1 MVKMKI
7 SRSKILL
14 AVLVLAAFV
23 VAAFFVIEKYTERSL
38 DTTIKYNYESG
49 FYDEP
54 IDIEIS
60 VGKSYFI
67 TYTLDGTDPTLDSEK
82 YTGPIHIDDA
92 SKDENRYANLKETS
106 TAFFDKNS
114 IYAPATEKVDKCT
127 VVRASAYD
135 YSGRKVSSSLKEY
148 FIGFQDKKGY
158 DGLYTVC
165 IGTSP
170 VYLFEDNVGIYTMGA
185 GMREFIDSGEADEF
199 NWESGNAGRLK
210 SREANWFI
218 DGPQSER
225 DTTLQIFDPDGNVVL
240 DTVCGMRVRGHDSRH
255 DPQKSIGFYAR
266 EEYSGSEYF
275 DWDIFGTGSGPH
287 SFVVFSGA
295 DDSDVKIKDY
305 IIHSIEKEAGS
316 NFTTSTF
323 IPCNFFIQGEYWGPM
338 YIMEDLND
346 DFLSTTY
353 GVDSNNVRLI
363 KGNTLKAS
371 VKVTE
376 TASDVDE
383 WSELREFIKNN
394 DMSDAENYEYVCSKI
409 DMDSFIDYAATEIYI
424 ANSNWRE
431 ENNSAEWRC
440 AKKESGNKYAD
451 GKWRFCLYDVNDSLK
466 DWGDETPSYFKRA
479 LDFQPTVKALGK
491 NKDFERAFKERVEEL
506 ESMYTEERVD
516 ELIENWREVMQEP
529 VECYFTRFADKPGVD
544 ANEEIE
550 KEIAGIRQFIKN
562 RPSQMEILYDM
573 LFD

>member
-1 MVKMKI
+1 MKR
-7 SRSKILL
+7 SRPVILL
-14 AVLVLAAFV
+14 LVLILGA
-23 VAAFFVIEKYTERSL
+23 VATAVFCVAEEYTKRSL
-38 DTTIKYNYESG
+38 DTKIKYNYESG
-49 FYDEP
+49 FYDDP

-92 SKDENRYANLKETS
+92 SSDENRYANLKETS

-114 IYAPATEKVDKCT
+114 IYVPSTDKVDKCT

-148 FIGFQDKKGY
+148 FIGFQGKKGY

-165 IGTSP
+165 IGTTP
-170 VYLFEDNVGIYTMGA
+170 VYLFEDNIGIYTMGA
-185 GMREFIDSGEADEF
+185 GMRDFIDSGAADDF
-199 NWESGNAGRLK
+199 NWGSGNSGRVK

-240 DTVCGMRVRGHDSRH
+240 DTVCGMRIRGHDSRH

-275 DWDIFGTGSGPH
+275 DWDIFENGSGPH
-287 SFVVFSGA
+287 SFVIFSGA
-295 DDSDVKIKDY
+295 DDSDVKLKDY
-305 IIHSIEKEAGS
+305 IIHAIEKKAGS
-316 NFTTSTF
+316 NFTTSTL

-346 DFLSTTY
+346 DFLSSTY
-353 GVDSNNVRLI
+353 GVNSDNVRLI
-363 KGNTLKAS
+363 KGNTLKANPQ
-371 VKVTE
+371 VTE
-376 TASDVDE
+376 IAKDLEE
-383 WSELREFIKNN
+383 WNELKEYIKSN
-394 DMSDAENYEYVCSKI
+394 DMSDADNYKYVCSKM
-409 DMDSFIDYAATEIYI
+409 DMDSFVDYAATEIYI

-431 ENNSAEWRC
+431 NNNSAEWRC
-440 AKKESGNKYAD
+440 VKSENGNPYAD
-451 GKWRFCLYDVNDSLK
+451 GKWRFCLYDVNDSLN
-466 DWGDETPSYFKRA
+466 DWGDASPSYFKRA
-479 LDFQPTVKALGK
+479 LDFQPTIKALAR
-491 NKDFERAFKERVEEL
+491 NKDFEKTFRARIAEL
-506 ESMYTEERVD
+506 EQMYTLERVD
-516 ELIENWREVMQEP
+516 ELIENWRDIMQEP
-529 VECYFTRFADKPGVD
+529 VECYFKRFADKPEVNPD
-544 ANEEIE
+544 EEIE

-562 RPSQMEILYDM
+562 RPAQMEILYEM

>member
-1 MVKMKI
+1 M
-7 SRSKILL
+7 
-14 AVLVLAAFV
+14 AFAA
-23 VAAFFVIEKYTERSL
+23 VAACFVIEKYTERSL
-38 DTTIKYNYESG
+38 DTKIKYNYESG

-67 TYTLDGTDPTLDSEK
+67 TYTLDGTDPSLDSEK

-92 SKDENRYANLKETS
+92 SDDENRYANLKETS
-106 TAFFDKNS
+106 TVFFNKDS
-114 IYAPATEKVDKCT
+114 IYALPTDKVDKAT

-135 YSGRKVSSSLKEY
+135 YSGRKVSSSLKTY

-165 IGTSP
+165 IGMTP

-185 GMREFIDSGEADEF
+185 GMRDFIDSGEADEH
-199 NWESGNAGRLK
+199 NWVSDWEKA
-210 SREANWFI
+210 REANWFL

-225 DTTLQIFDPDGNVVL
+225 DTTVQIFDPNGNVVL
-240 DTVCGMRVRGHDSRH
+240 DTVCGMRIRGHDSRH

-305 IIHSIEKEAGS
+305 IIHTIEKEAGS

-353 GVDSNNVRLI
+353 GVDADNVRLI
-363 KGNTLKAS
+363 KGTTLKAS
-371 VKVTE
+371 EAITQ
-376 TASDVDE
+376 TSTDVEE
-383 WSELREFIKNN
+383 WEELRDYIKNN
-394 DMSDAENYEYVCSKI
+394 DMSDSENYEYVCSKM

-431 ENNSAEWRC
+431 NNNSAEWRC
-440 AKKESGNKYAD
+440 AKSEAGNSYSD
-451 GKWRFCLYDVNDSLK
+451 GKWRFCLYDVNDTLR
-466 DWGDETPSYFKRA
+466 DWSEETPSYFKRA
-479 LDFQPTVKALGK
+479 LDFQPTVRALGH
-491 NKDFERAFKERVEEL
+491 NKDFEKAFRSRVDEL
-506 ESMYTEERVD
+506 ENMYTVERVD
-516 ELIENWREVMQEP
+516 ELIENWRTTMQEP
-529 VECYFTRFADKPGVD
+529 VECYFKRFADKPWVD

-550 KEIAGIRQFIKN
+550 KEIASIRQFVKN
-562 RPSQMEILYDM
+562 RPSQMEMLYEV
-573 LFD
+573 LFK

>member
-1 MVKMKI
+1 MVRMRINKL
-7 SRSKILL
+7 KILIL
-14 AVLVLAAFV
+14 VIVLAALS
-23 VAAFFVIEKYTERSL
+23 VAAFFVIETYTKRSL
-38 DTTIKYNYESG
+38 DTKIKYNYESG

-67 TYTLDGTDPTLDSEK
+67 RYTLDGTDPTLDSEE

-92 SKDENRYANLKETS
+92 SQDENRYANLRETS
-106 TAFFDKNS
+106 TVFFNKDS
-114 IYAPATEKVDKCT
+114 IYALPSEKVDKCT

-158 DGLYTVC
+158 DGLYNVC
-165 IGTSP
+165 IGTTP
-170 VYLFEDNVGIYTMGA
+170 VYLFEDVIGIYTMGA
-185 GMREFIDSGEADEF
+185 GMRDFIDSGEADEHDWVA
-199 NWESGNAGRLK
+199 NWEKA
-210 SREANWFI
+210 REANWFI

-225 DTTLQIFDPDGNVVL
+225 DTTLQIFDPEGNVVL
-240 DTVCGMRVRGHDSRH
+240 DTVCGMRIRGHDSRH

-266 EEYSGSEYF
+266 DEYSGSDYF

-353 GVDSNNVRLI
+353 GVNPDNVRLI

-371 VKVTE
+371 LKISE
-376 TASDVDE
+376 TADDLDE
-383 WSELREFIKNN
+383 WKELLNFIKSN
-394 DMSDAENYEYVCSKI
+394 DMSDADNYEYVCSQI

-424 ANSNWRE
+424 SNSNWRE
-431 ENNSAEWRC
+431 NNNSAAWRC
-440 AKKESGNKYAD
+440 AKKETGNQYSD
-451 GKWRFCLYDVNDSLK
+451 GKWRFCLYDVNDTLN
-466 DWGDETPSYFKRA
+466 DWGDATPSYFKRA
-479 LDFQPTVKALGK
+479 LDFQPTVKALAQ
-491 NKDFERAFKERVEEL
+491 NKEFEEAFKARVDEL
-506 ESMYTEERVD
+506 INMYTEERVD
-516 ELIENWREVMQEP
+516 ELIENWRDVMQEP
-529 VECYFTRFADKPGVD
+529 VECYFKRFADKPGVD
-544 ANEEIE
+544 ADVEIE
-550 KEIAGIRQFIKN
+550 KEIESIRQFIKN
-562 RPSQMEILYDM
+562 RPAQMEILYGV
-573 LFD
+573 LFK